1 MFGMFIQSHS
11 GGSGYGFGYETAAM
25 GSLMPLEDF
34 KCNASICYA
43 IGKENHTLFLQLQ
56 QTINTLSGAG
66 GFKPLVVDGFI
77 GASTVAALQTLT
89 KIGLQGSFATK
100 EDVAKNAVMLTQQVQ
115 SLAATRQSAGQKLS
129 PPGAPTPAAAAA
141 AAPSSSI
148 TPAQAATMP
157 PMATSLPKSHK
168 TLWLIAGGL
177 AAVLAVG
184 VGGYVVYR
192 RKARG

>member
-1 MFGMFIQSHS
+1 MFIQSHS

-25 GSLMPLEDF
+25 GSLTPLEDF

-43 IGKENHTLFLQLQ
+43 VGKENHTLFLQLQ
-56 QTINTLSGAG
+56 QTINTLSSAG

-77 GASTVAALQTLT
+77 GSSTVAALQTLK
-89 KIGLQGSFATK
+89 KIGLSDAPSTK

-129 PPGAPTPAAAAA
+129 PPGTPTPAAAAA
-141 AAPSSSI
+141 ASPSSSI
-148 TPAQAATMP
+148 TPAQAAAMP
-157 PMATSLPKSHK
+157 SSAAALPQPKSKK